1 MSSHELAQLNL
12 AKLLAPVES
21 PQLADFVASLDRI
34 NALAE
39 ASPGFVWRLQ
49 TDAGN
54 ATAIR
59 PFGDDILINLS
70 VWKDVES
77 LHRFVYR
84 SDHIDI
90 MNRRR
95 EWFDGLR
102 EAYLV
107 LWWVPA
113 DQRPSLPE
121 AQERLERLR
130 VRGATPDAFTFKKT
144 FPPPDTVRTASD

>member
-84 SDHIDI
+84 SDHIEL

-113 DQRPSLPE
+113 GPRPSLPE

-130 VRGATPDAFTFKKT
+130 EHGAAPDAFTFKKT
-144 FPPPDTVRTASD
+144 FPPPDTVHTASD